1 MSRMVY
7 VTLDAPGGNITG
19 VFGTRANLGG
29 QIVERRSPTD
39 PEVVAFEAVQPDP
52 TVDDRIDSIA
62 AAEGYHRGLL
72 RTLSTRLPGNPSV
85 ADLIAD
91 IKTNK

>member
-1 MSRMVY
+1 MRVVY

-19 VFGTRANLGG
+19 VFGTRRNLAG

-39 PEVVAFEAVQPDP
+39 PTVVAFETAQSQTPS
-52 TVDDRIDSIA
+52 VDERIDSIA
-62 AAEGYHRGLL
+62 AAEGYNRGLL

>member
-1 MSRMVY
+1 MRMIY

-19 VFGTRANLGG
+19 IFNARDNLRGPF
-29 QIVERRSPTD
+29 ERRSPTD
-39 PEVVAFEAVQPDP
+39 PEVVAFEAAQSQVPS
-52 TVDDRIDSIA
+52 VDDRIDSIA
-62 AAEGYHRGLL
+62 AAEGFHRGLL
-72 RTLSTRLPGNPSV
+72 RTLSARLPGSPSV